1 MRIRN
6 VIAREIL
13 DSRGNPTVEAEVIL
27 ENGIGGSAS
36 VPSGASTGA
45 YEAVELRDGG
55 TRFDGK
61 GVQIAVNNV
70 NSEIRALLTGM
81 DCTEQRKI
89 DACMLEADGTPN
101 KARFGANAIL
111 AVSLACA
118 RAAANAFGIP
128 LHRYLGGVN
137 AHQLPVPMMNIMNGG
152 KHANSSMNIQEF
164 MIMPVGAVSFEE
176 GLEQCC
182 NVFHTLGKL
191 LKSEGYSTGVGDE
204 GGYAPTLSSDEEALE
219 YIMRAIETAG
229 YQPGADFKL
238 ALDAAATE
246 MYEEAKKLGLEGQYL
261 FWKSG
266 RKFTPE
272 EMIAYW
278 EGLVEK
284 FPICSLEDGIA
295 EEDWTNWQLLNQRLG
310 GRLQLVGDDLFVT
323 NVERIKKGI
332 ELKAA
337 NAVLV
342 KLNQIGSLTET
353 MDAISLTQRQGW
365 NAVISHRS
373 GETEDSFIADLC
385 VAVNA
390 GQIKTGAPSR
400 GERTAKYNQL
410 LRIAQ
415 LPPTRYGF
423 CSVQRK
429 NL

>member
-1 MRIRN
+1 MRIRD
-6 VIAREIL
+6 VVAREIL
-13 DSRGNPTVEAEVIL
+13 DSRGNPTVEAEIIL
-27 ENGIGGSAS
+27 ENGCRGRAS

-55 TRFDGK
+55 IRFGGK
-61 GVQIAVNNV
+61 GVLTAVDNV
-70 NSEIRALLTGM
+70 NGEIKCLLEGM
-81 DCTEQRKI
+81 ECTEQRSI
-89 DACMLEADGTPN
+89 DRKMLEADGTAN
-101 KARFGANAIL
+101 KERLGANAML

-118 RAAANAFGIP
+118 RTAANALEMP

-164 MIMPVGAVSFEE
+164 MIMPVGAFSFAE

-219 YIMRAIETAG
+219 YIMSAIETAG
-229 YQPGADFKL
+229 YRPGADFKL

-246 MYEEAKKLGLEGQYL
+246 MYEEAKKAGQEGNYL

-266 RKFTPE
+266 KSFSPE
-272 EMIAYW
+272 EMIEYW
-278 EGLVEK
+278 EMLVQK
-284 FPICSLEDGIA
+284 YPICSIEDGLA
-295 EEDWTNWQLLNQRLG
+295 EEDWGNWQRLNQKLG
-310 GRLQLVGDDLFVT
+310 SKIQLVGDDLFVT

-332 ELKAA
+332 ELQAA

-342 KLNQIGSLTET
+342 KLNQIGTLTET
-353 MDAISLTQRQGW
+353 LDAITLTQRQGW

-400 GERTAKYNQL
+400 SERTAKYNQL
-410 LRIAQ
+410 LR
-415 LPPTRYGF
+415 L
-423 CSVQRK
+423 SD
-429 NL
+429 

>member
-1 MRIRN
+1 MKIKN

-13 DSRGNPTVEAEVIL
+13 DSRGNPTVEADVIL
-27 ENGIGGSAS
+27 ENGVAGRAS

-45 YEAVELRDGG
+45 YEAVELRDEGV
-55 TRFDGK
+55 RFRGK
-61 GVQIAVNNV
+61 GVMTAVSYANG
-70 NSEIRALLTGM
+70 EIKDLLTGM
-81 DCTEQRKI
+81 ECTEQRRI
-89 DACMLEADGTPN
+89 DYCMMEADGTKN

-118 RAAANAFGIP
+118 RAAANALRMP
-128 LHRYLGGVN
+128 LYRYLGGMN
-137 AHQLPVPMMNIMNGG
+137 AHRLPIPMMNIMNGG

-164 MIMPVGAVSFEE
+164 MIMPIGAASFPDC
-176 GLEQCC
+176 LEQCC

-191 LKSEGYSTGVGDE
+191 LRTDGYSVGVGDE
-204 GGYAPTLSSDEEALE
+204 GGYAPALSSDEEALE

-229 YQPGADFKL
+229 YRPGIDFQL

-246 MYEEAKKLGLEGQYL
+246 MYEEAKKTGQEGAYL

-266 RKFTPE
+266 RVFE
-272 EMIAYW
+272 ADELIAYW
-278 EGLVEK
+278 EGLVRNY
-284 FPICSLEDGIA
+284 PIRSLEDGLA
-295 EEDWTNWQLLNQRLG
+295 EEDWANWQKLNQKIG
-310 GRLQLVGDDLFVT
+310 NQVQLVGDDLFVT

-332 ELKAA
+332 ELQAA

-342 KLNQIGSLTET
+342 KLNQIGTLTET
-353 MDAISLTQRQGW
+353 MDAIELTQRQGW

-410 LRIAQ
+410 LRM
-415 LPPTRYGF
+415 
-423 CSVQRK
+423 V
-429 NL
+429 

>member
-1 MRIRN
+1 MKIKN

-13 DSRGNPTVEAEVIL
+13 DSRGNPTVEADVIL
-27 ENGIGGSAS
+27 ENGVAGRAS

-45 YEAVELRDGG
+45 YEAVELRDEGV
-55 TRFDGK
+55 RFRGK
-61 GVQIAVNNV
+61 GVMTAVSYANG
-70 NSEIRALLTGM
+70 EIKDLLTGM
-81 DCTEQRKI
+81 ECTEQRRI
-89 DACMLEADGTPN
+89 DYCMMEADGTKN

-118 RAAANAFGIP
+118 RAAANALRMP
-128 LHRYLGGVN
+128 LYRYLGGMN
-137 AHQLPVPMMNIMNGG
+137 AHRLPIPMMNIMNGG

-164 MIMPVGAVSFEE
+164 MIMPIGAASFPDC
-176 GLEQCC
+176 LEQCC

-191 LKSEGYSTGVGDE
+191 LRTDGYSVGVGDE
-204 GGYAPTLSSDEEALE
+204 GGYAPALSSDEAALE

-229 YQPGADFKL
+229 YRPGIDFQL

-246 MYEEAKKLGLEGQYL
+246 MYEEAKKTGQEGAYL

-266 RKFTPE
+266 RVFE
-272 EMIAYW
+272 ADELIAYW
-278 EGLVEK
+278 EGLVRNY
-284 FPICSLEDGIA
+284 PIRSLEDGLA
-295 EEDWTNWQLLNQRLG
+295 EEDWANWQKLNQKIG
-310 GRLQLVGDDLFVT
+310 NQVQLVGDDLFVT

-332 ELKAA
+332 ELQAA

-342 KLNQIGSLTET
+342 KLNQIGTLTET
-353 MDAISLTQRQGW
+353 MDAIELTQRQGW

-410 LRIAQ
+410 LRM
-415 LPPTRYGF
+415 
-423 CSVQRK
+423 V
-429 NL
+429 

>member
-1 MRIRN
+1 MKIKN

-13 DSRGNPTVEAEVIL
+13 DSRGNPTVEADVIL
-27 ENGIGGSAS
+27 ENGVAGRAS

-45 YEAVELRDGG
+45 YEAVELRDEGV
-55 TRFDGK
+55 RFGGK
-61 GVQIAVNNV
+61 GVMTAVSYANG
-70 NSEIRALLTGM
+70 EIKDLLTGM
-81 DCTEQRKI
+81 ECTEQRRI
-89 DACMLEADGTPN
+89 DYCMMEADGTKN

-118 RAAANAFGIP
+118 RAAANALRMP
-128 LHRYLGGVN
+128 LYRYLGGMN
-137 AHQLPVPMMNIMNGG
+137 AHRLPIPMMNIMNGG

-164 MIMPVGAVSFEE
+164 MIMPVGAASFPDCM
-176 GLEQCC
+176 EQCC

-191 LKSEGYSTGVGDE
+191 LRTDGYSVGVGDE
-204 GGYAPTLSSDEEALE
+204 GGYAPALSSDEAALE

-229 YQPGADFKL
+229 YRPGIDFQL

-246 MYEEAKKLGLEGQYL
+246 MYEEAKKTGQEGAYL

-266 RKFTPE
+266 RVFE
-272 EMIAYW
+272 ADELIAYW
-278 EGLVEK
+278 EGLVRNY
-284 FPICSLEDGIA
+284 PIRSLEDGLA
-295 EEDWTNWQLLNQRLG
+295 EEDWANWQKLNQKIG
-310 GRLQLVGDDLFVT
+310 NQVQLVGDDLFVT

-332 ELKAA
+332 ELQAA

-342 KLNQIGSLTET
+342 KLNQIGTLTET
-353 MDAISLTQRQGW
+353 MDAIELTQRQGW

-410 LRIAQ
+410 LRM
-415 LPPTRYGF
+415 
-423 CSVQRK
+423 V
-429 NL
+429 

>member
-1 MRIRN
+1 MKIER

-27 ENGIGGSAS
+27 NDGVRGRAS

-55 TRFDGK
+55 NRFGGK
-61 GVQIAVNNV
+61 GVKNAVNNV
-70 NSEIRALLTGM
+70 NSEINTLLTGR
-81 DCTEQRKI
+81 DCTEQREI
-89 DACMLEADGTPN
+89 DCSMLEADGTPN
-101 KARFGANAIL
+101 KSRLGANAML

-118 RAAANAFGIP
+118 RAASVAFGIP
-128 LHRYLGGVN
+128 LYRYLGGAN
-137 AHQLPVPMMNIMNGG
+137 AHLLPLPMMNIMNGG

-164 MIMPVGAVSFEE
+164 MIMPVGAADFAD

-191 LKSEGYSTGVGDE
+191 LRIDGYSTGVGDE
-204 GGYAPTLSSDEEALE
+204 GGYAPALSSDEAALE

-229 YQPGADFKL
+229 YRPGVDFQL

-246 MYEEAKKLGLEGQYL
+246 MYEEAKKNGQEGRYL

-266 RKFTPE
+266 KVYEAE
-272 EMIAYW
+272 ELIAYW
-278 EGLVEK
+278 DALVQK
-284 FPICSLEDGIA
+284 YPIRSLEDGLA
-295 EEDWTNWQLLNQRLG
+295 EEDWGNWQQLNRTLG
-310 GRLQLVGDDLFVT
+310 NRIQLVGDDLFVT

-332 ELKAA
+332 ELQAA

-342 KLNQIGSLTET
+342 KLNQIGTLTET
-353 MDAISLTQRQGW
+353 LDAIELTQKQGW

-373 GETEDSFIADLC
+373 GETEDSFIADLS

-400 GERTAKYNQL
+400 SERTAKYNQL
-410 LRIAQ
+410 LRI
-415 LPPTRYGF
+415 G
-423 CSVQRK
+423 
-429 NL
+429 

>member
-1 MRIRN
+1 MKIER

-27 ENGIGGSAS
+27 NDGVRGRAS

-55 TRFDGK
+55 NRFGGK
-61 GVQIAVNNV
+61 GVKNAVNNV
-70 NSEIRALLTGM
+70 NSEINTLLTGR
-81 DCTEQRKI
+81 DCTEQREI
-89 DACMLEADGTPN
+89 DRSMLEADGTPN
-101 KARFGANAIL
+101 KSRLGANAML

-118 RAAANAFGIP
+118 RTVSVALGIP
-128 LHRYLGGVN
+128 LYRYLGGAN
-137 AHQLPVPMMNIMNGG
+137 AHLLPLPMMNIMNGG

-164 MIMPVGAVSFEE
+164 MIMPVGAESFAD

-191 LKSEGYSTGVGDE
+191 LRTDGYSTGVGDE
-204 GGYAPTLSSDEEALE
+204 GGYAPALSSDEAALE

-229 YQPGADFKL
+229 YRPGVDFQL

-246 MYEEAKKLGLEGQYL
+246 MYEEAKKNGQEGRYL

-266 RKFTPE
+266 KVYEAE
-272 EMIAYW
+272 ELIAYW
-278 EGLVEK
+278 DALVQK
-284 FPICSLEDGIA
+284 YPIRSLEDGLA
-295 EEDWTNWQLLNQRLG
+295 EEDWGNWQQLNRTLG
-310 GRLQLVGDDLFVT
+310 NRIQLVGDDLFVT

-332 ELKAA
+332 ELQAA

-342 KLNQIGSLTET
+342 KLNQIGTLTET
-353 MDAISLTQRQGW
+353 LDAIELTQKQGW

-373 GETEDSFIADLC
+373 GETEDSFIADLS

-400 GERTAKYNQL
+400 SERTAKYNQL
-410 LRIAQ
+410 LRI
-415 LPPTRYGF
+415 G
-423 CSVQRK
+423 
-429 NL
+429 

>member
-1 MRIRN
+1 MRIRD

-13 DSRGNPTVEAEVIL
+13 DSRGNPTVEAEVRL
-27 ENGIGGSAS
+27 ENGVCARAS

-55 TRFDGK
+55 TRFGGK
-61 GVQIAVNNV
+61 GVQTAVNNV
-70 NSEIRALLTGM
+70 NGEIKQLLVGM
-81 DCTEQRKI
+81 DCTEQRTI
-89 DACMLEADGTPN
+89 DRCMLEADGTLN
-101 KARFGANAIL
+101 KARLGANAML

-118 RAAANAFGIP
+118 RTAANAIGMP
-128 LHRYLGGVN
+128 LYRYLGGAN
-137 AHQLPVPMMNIMNGG
+137 AHLLPVPMMNIMNGG

-164 MIMPVGAVSFEE
+164 MIMPVGAASFAE

-219 YIMRAIETAG
+219 YIMRAVETAG
-229 YQPGADFKL
+229 YRPGVDFKL

-246 MYEEAKKLGLEGQYL
+246 MYEEAKKQGREGQYL
-261 FWKSG
+261 FWKTG
-266 RKFTPE
+266 QNFTAE

-278 EGLVEK
+278 DGLVQK
-284 FPICSLEDGIA
+284 YPICSLEDGLA
-295 EEDWTNWQLLNQRLG
+295 EEDWANWQLLNQRLG
-310 GRLQLVGDDLFVT
+310 SSVQLVGDDLFVT

-332 ELKAA
+332 ELQAA

-342 KLNQIGSLTET
+342 KLNQIGTLTET
-353 MDAISLTQRQGW
+353 LDAIALTQRQGW

-400 GERTAKYNQL
+400 SERTAKYNQL
-410 LRIAQ
+410 LRI
-415 LPPTRYGF
+415 G
-423 CSVQRK
+423 
-429 NL
+429 

>member
-1 MRIRN
+1 MRIRD
-6 VIAREIL
+6 VVAREIL
-13 DSRGNPTVEAEVIL
+13 DSRGNPTVEAEIIL
-27 ENGIGGSAS
+27 ENGCRGRAS

-55 TRFDGK
+55 IRFGGK
-61 GVQIAVNNV
+61 GVLTAVDNV
-70 NSEIRALLTGM
+70 NGEIKCLLEGM
-81 DCTEQRKI
+81 ECTEQRSI
-89 DACMLEADGTPN
+89 DRKMLEADGTAN
-101 KARFGANAIL
+101 KERLGANAML

-118 RAAANAFGIP
+118 RTAANALKMP

-164 MIMPVGAVSFEE
+164 MIMPVGALSFAE

-191 LKSEGYSTGVGDE
+191 LKSEGYSIGVGDE

-219 YIMRAIETAG
+219 YIMSAIETAG
-229 YQPGADFKL
+229 YRPGTDFKL

-246 MYEEAKKLGLEGQYL
+246 MYEEAKKAGQEGNYL

-266 RKFTPE
+266 KSFSPE
-272 EMIAYW
+272 EMIEYW
-278 EGLVEK
+278 EMLVQK
-284 FPICSLEDGIA
+284 YPICSIEDGLA
-295 EEDWTNWQLLNQRLG
+295 EEDWGNWQRLNQKLG
-310 GRLQLVGDDLFVT
+310 SKIQLVGDDLFVT

-332 ELKAA
+332 ELQAA

-342 KLNQIGSLTET
+342 KLNQIGTLTET
-353 MDAISLTQRQGW
+353 LDAITLTQRQGW

-400 GERTAKYNQL
+400 SERTAKYNQL
-410 LRIAQ
+410 LR
-415 LPPTRYGF
+415 L
-423 CSVQRK
+423 SD
-429 NL
+429 